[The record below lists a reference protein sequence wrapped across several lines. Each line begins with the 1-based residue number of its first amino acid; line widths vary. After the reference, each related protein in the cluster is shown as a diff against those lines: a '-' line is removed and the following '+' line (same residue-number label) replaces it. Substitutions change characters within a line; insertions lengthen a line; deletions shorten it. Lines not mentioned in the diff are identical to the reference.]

1 MGILLMGTQL
11 CYLKKAN
18 NMFKSHI
25 CSEHSETLFIYIL
38 LCYLTVFS
46 DCDDTSNIKNCEFCV
61 TDEWKLNFDA
71 MKEAIDI
78 LKSNTSYI
86 VANFTDIQGISFI
99 IKTSNLTNFTIH
111 VFV

>member
-1 MGILLMGTQL
+1 M
-11 CYLKKAN
+11 
-18 NMFKSHI
+18 
-25 CSEHSETLFIYIL
+25 
-38 LCYLTVFS
+38 FS
-46 DCDDTSNIKNCEFCV
+46 DCDDTNSIKNCEFFA

-71 MKEAIDI
+71 MKKAIDTCI

-86 VANFTDIQGISFI
+86 VANFTDIKGISFR